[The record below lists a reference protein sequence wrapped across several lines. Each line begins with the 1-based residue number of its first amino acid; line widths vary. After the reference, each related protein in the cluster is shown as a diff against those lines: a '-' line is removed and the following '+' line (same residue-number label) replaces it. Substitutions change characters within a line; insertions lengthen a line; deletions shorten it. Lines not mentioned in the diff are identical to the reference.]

1 MYVGITGGEQREFK
15 QFLSGSHFKL
25 FTPNPSKISN
35 KILNDKIKCLHL
47 LRCASE
53 TKESKF
59 LLSVQNIFEGKVIN
73 LSNKSLSETDIKTLA
88 VLLVDLPGGP
98 WTLNLSRCNIN
109 NKCCK
114 VLFETF
120 SSQTVTANIKKVNI
134 SYNNIYSE
142 NLYKLC
148 HEIFRLWRIK
158 EVILPINALLNCTI
172 IKKTEQFM
180 NTLEH
185 LIQTY
190 RFSLGKLMILYQVNK
205 ARLIIAFSDLKYIKC
220 YQLYDCELNEDTAKR
235 LKQSIAEELKGHR
248 VGHIYFS
255 YSIYDHHDVETLFY
269 IVENFQI
276 IKLCGLNMHS
286 KGAYLFN
293 TGLKTNYLVENN
305 SSTDLNLVD
314 ILAAAIQND
323 TQENVTSSYF
333 TILPEKTKQ
342 ETRKTL
348 RDISTLKAID
358 LTNNNMSNCLAGDI
372 KFFLNCNNLEELYL
386 GGNNLQE
393 AGIIM
398 ISEALQNNCVLKVI
412 DISNNKINSTTSNIR
427 TLLHNKSNL
436 EKLYLNENNLSNEDF
451 NMITSALQSTSLKI
465 LNISQN
471 AFIYTPTWC
480 QVIADIL
487 QSNPHLVELHMSH
500 IGRCVLRQ
508 GITPISVGLANTR
521 TLKVLDISDNN
532 ICSEAAGDIANVLSK
547 QVKLEKLILGRNKL
561 KDGLIVIVKKLK
573 CYPTLRILDISNN
586 NASIAVID
594 KIAAVVCF
602 QTRLE
607 KLYLGGNNLMNT
619 KTMEVLQ
626 YSLAQTAFDISFS
639 DLNNEAK
646 QNFSGVSSRYIVHMQ
661 ALLLAY
667 SAADKHNE
675 FSSPFNDWRI
685 PSLTAELSLKHSIEK
700 ILMDGSKCIC
710 YIFRNDDR
718 SLHSYTVWR
727 ETLEGANIGEIDKNI
742 LIAHFSITNIL
753 PYVKHL

>member
-1 MYVGITGGEQREFK
+1 MAAYHITSLPSGTLATLLNKKFWDSSYFNIWIMYVGITGGEQREFK

-25 FTPNPSKISN
+25 FTPNPLKISN

-47 LRCASE
+47 LLCASE
-53 TKESKF
+53 AKESKF

-73 LSNKSLSETDIKTLA
+73 LSNKNLSETDIKTLA

-120 SSQTVTANIKKVNI
+120 SSQTVTANIETVNI
-134 SYNNIYSE
+134 SFNSIYSE

-148 HEIFRLWRIK
+148 HEIFRLWRTK
-158 EVILPINALLNCTI
+158 EVILPIDALLNSTI
-172 IKKTEQFM
+172 IKKIEQFM
-180 NTLEH
+180 NTLETM
-185 LIQTY
+185 IQTY

-205 ARLIIAFSDLKYIKC
+205 ARLIIAFSDLKYLKC
-220 YQLYDCELNEDTAKR
+220 FQLYDCQLNDDTAKR
-235 LKQSIAEELKGHR
+235 LKQSITEELKDHR

-342 ETRKTL
+342 ETRKSL
-348 RDISTLKAID
+348 RDISTLKTID

-398 ISEALQNNCVLKVI
+398 ISEALQNNCILKVI
-412 DISNNKINSTTSNIR
+412 DISNNKINNTTSNIR
-427 TLLHNKSNL
+427 NLLHNKSNL

-471 AFIYTPTWC
+471 AFVYMPTWC
-480 QVIADIL
+480 QRIADIL
-487 QSNPHLVELHMSH
+487 QSNPHLVELHVSH
-500 IGRCVLRQ
+500 IGRRVLRQ
-508 GITPISVGLANTR
+508 GITPISVDLANTR
-521 TLKVLDISDNN
+521 TLKVFDISYNN
-532 ICSEAAGDIANVLSK
+532 ISSEAAGDIANLLSK
-547 QVKLEKLILGRNKL
+547 EVKLEKLILGINKL
-561 KDGLIVIVKKLK
+561 KDGLIIIV
-573 CYPTLRILDISNN
+573 
-586 NASIAVID
+586 
-594 KIAAVVCF
+594 
-602 QTRLE
+602 
-607 KLYLGGNNLMNT
+607 
-619 KTMEVLQ
+619 
-626 YSLAQTAFDISFS
+626 
-639 DLNNEAK
+639 
-646 QNFSGVSSRYIVHMQ
+646 
-661 ALLLAY
+661 
-667 SAADKHNE
+667 
-675 FSSPFNDWRI
+675 
-685 PSLTAELSLKHSIEK
+685 
-700 ILMDGSKCIC
+700 
-710 YIFRNDDR
+710 
-718 SLHSYTVWR
+718 
-727 ETLEGANIGEIDKNI
+727 
-742 LIAHFSITNIL
+742 SIT
-753 PYVKHL
+753 